1 MYVIHKRRFLVVGI
15 SCFLALCSMV
25 FSLTQ
30 KPDHTAEATIGLAP
44 KDKLSADGNR
54 QAFLNTV
61 MGAVDTNKLSREA
74 MREADWK
81 AGTEE
86 FNRHLDVETFATRDG
101 TPGGLLVR
109 FSDPRAKEASRVA
122 NIYATLFVNRVKQL
136 GKDRLV
142 GASLNAK
149 AHIEK
154 KAKPPVEE
162 GLRVPIYT
170 AAAAGAGFL
179 IGVMVAMLLEGR
191 VRSWRDAR
199 DAEVTLHV
207 PVLGSIP
214 EYPETRKEV

>member
-1 MYVIHKRRFLVVGI
+1 MYVIRKRRLLVAGI

-30 KPDHTAEATIGLAP
+30 RTDHTAEATISLSP

-61 MGAVDTNKLSREA
+61 MSTVDTNKLSRKA
-74 MREADWK
+74 MREAGWN
-81 AGTEE
+81 AGAEE
-86 FNRHLDVETFATRDG
+86 FNRHLDVETIATRDG
-101 TPGGLLVR
+101 TPGDLRVR
-109 FSDPRAKEASRVA
+109 FSDSRAKEASRVA
-122 NIYATLFVNRVKQL
+122 NIYATLFVNRVEQL

-149 AHIEK
+149 AHIQK

-170 AAAAGAGFL
+170 AAAAVAGLL

-191 VRSWRDAR
+191 VRSWRGVR

-214 EYPETRKEV
+214 EYPETREEV